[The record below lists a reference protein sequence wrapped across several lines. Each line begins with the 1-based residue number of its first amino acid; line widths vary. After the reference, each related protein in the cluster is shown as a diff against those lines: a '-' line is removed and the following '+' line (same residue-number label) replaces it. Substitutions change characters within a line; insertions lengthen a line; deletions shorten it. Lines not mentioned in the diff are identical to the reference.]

1 MIHNGLGAIN
11 LSHNT
16 LLLIITN
23 KTKIIDRV
31 NERRPE
37 MRIVESM
44 LEEPTSENDEPIW
57 IYAGTYI
64 LQRLPYASW
73 KKVRPNE
80 AVSLRLRLSCL
91 IDIASLRLLC

>member
-1 MIHNGLGAIN
+1 MIHNGLGSIN
-11 LSHNT
+11 LSHT

-23 KTKIIDRV
+23 KTKIFDRV

-44 LEEPTSENDEPIW
+44 LEELTSENYEPIW
-57 IYAGTYI
+57 IYSGTYI

-73 KKVRPNE
+73 KKVRPTE
-80 AVSLRLRLSCL
+80 AVSLRLRLRHL
-91 IDIASLRLLC
+91 MSLYF